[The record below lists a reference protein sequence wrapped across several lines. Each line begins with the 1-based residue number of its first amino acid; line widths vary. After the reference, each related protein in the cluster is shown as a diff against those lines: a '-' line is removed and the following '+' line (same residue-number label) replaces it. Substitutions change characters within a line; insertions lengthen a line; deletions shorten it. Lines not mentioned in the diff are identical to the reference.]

1 MNAAMDR
8 NRYPGIEGRVDAW
21 GKHEPLEE
29 EGDSKL
35 EPTGKS
41 DDFVHGRGRDD
52 ESGRLEEWHEEA
64 DVVIIGSGFAG
75 LAAAMEAKKAGS
87 SVVVIEKRKVRGG
100 NSMISG
106 GVVAAAGSPLQA
118 SQGVKDSPELM
129 MKDML
134 KAGLHLNHPEL
145 VRIVAERS
153 NETVQWTMNA
163 LGVRYDGTLTQWGG
177 HSVPRSY
184 TTHNKSGAPIIHRQL
199 AELEKV
205 GVHVKTRRCLTRIL
219 KDEYGS
225 VKGVAF
231 RDNYV
236 LPESRAGTTRS
247 IKARQAVVLATGGFG
262 SDVSFRT
269 AQDPRLTEETDS
281 TNHSGATAEAL
292 IEALSIG
299 AMPVH
304 LPYIQ
309 LGPWS
314 CPDEK
319 GFGIGPWFAQTVAF
333 QYGIL
338 VDPMTGERFMDEMS
352 DRKIRADAIIETGH
366 PCIGIADAAAAGYR
380 ADFLPRFLK
389 RGVVKGFDTLQELAQ
404 VYDMPFGAL
413 KQTVE
418 RYNTF
423 TLNREDREFG
433 KPIQKDAQPLT
444 HPPFYAIRVWPKVH
458 HTMGGIQINSK
469 AQVLDLVQRP
479 IRGLYAAGE
488 VVGGVHGACRLGSCS
503 IVDCLVFGRIAG
515 QNASMERR
523 RD

>member
-1 MNAAMDR
+1 V
-8 NRYPGIEGRVDAW
+8 NRGG
-21 GKHEPLEE
+21 E
-29 EGDSKL
+29 EG
-35 EPTGKS
+35 TGMAEK
-41 DDFVHGRGRDD
+41 
-52 ESGRLEEWHEEA
+52 WNEEA

-75 LAAAMEAKKAGS
+75 LAAAIEARKAGS
-87 SVVVIEKRKVRGG
+87 SVMVIEKRKVRGG

-118 SQGVKDSPELM
+118 RQGIKDSPELM

-134 KAGLHLNHPEL
+134 KAGLYLNHPEL
-145 VRIVAERS
+145 VRVVAERS

-163 LGVRYDGTLTQWGG
+163 LGVKYDGTLTQWGG

-184 TTHNKSGAPIIHRQL
+184 TTHNKSGATIIHRQL
-199 AELEKV
+199 AKLEEM
-205 GVHVKTRRCLTRIL
+205 GVHVKTKRLLTRIL
-219 KDEYGS
+219 KDEHGR
-225 VKGVAF
+225 VKGVEF
-231 RDNYV
+231 QDNYV
-236 LPESRAGTTRS
+236 FPSSGSGTVKR
-247 IKARQAVVLATGGFG
+247 IKARQAVMLATGGFA
-262 SDVSFRT
+262 SDISFRT

-292 IEALSIG
+292 IEALRIG

-309 LGPWS
+309 LGPWA

-338 VDPMTGERFMDEMS
+338 VDPMTGERFMNEMS

-366 PCIGIADAAAAGYR
+366 VCIGIADAVAASYR
-380 ADFLPRFLK
+380 ADFLARFLK
-389 RGVVKGFDTLQELAQ
+389 RGVVRAFDTLEELANA
-404 VYDMPFGAL
+404 YKIPFGAL
-413 KQTVE
+413 KKTVD

-423 TLNREDREFG
+423 TLDREDREFG
-433 KPIQKDAQPLT
+433 KPIQKDAEPLAR
-444 HPPFYAIRVWPKVH
+444 PPFYAIRVWPKVH
-458 HTMGGIQINSK
+458 HTMGGLQINRK
-469 AQVLDLVQRP
+469 AQVMDLVQRP
-479 IRGLYAAGE
+479 IKGLYAAGE

-515 QNASMERR
+515 RNAAAERR
-523 RD
+523 WD